1 MRLWGQFSMNT
12 PEKSPTTKEYGQ
24 EKNPITPERFEEL
37 SQNREKEARASMENA
52 KNAEKEARAEALE
65 TAISIE
71 ENNKKEESKNTS
83 SVERNT
89 VISKKQR
96 EDSFNRTMK
105 RVQSDLPISQK
116 VFSKIIHNKT
126 IEKTSELV
134 GSTVARPNSILYGS
148 IFAFIF
154 TLLAYLIAKT
164 IGYRLSGFE
173 TILSFS
179 IGWMFGLIFDYL
191 KLLYKGHK

>member
-1 MRLWGQFSMNT
+1 MNT